1 MKMKVEMTDMEKYW
15 RKENDG
21 SETLREEDYVYENA
35 YEGNCNAIMEQRVYA
50 GIAARIREEHI
61 EDERYEEDRD
71 TAKNCLNGIL
81 LKISDQL
88 ERIAD
93 ALEKGQ
99 NDEH

>member
-1 MKMKVEMTDMEKYW
+1 MKVEMTDMEKYW
-15 RKENDG
+15 RKESNG
-21 SETLREEDYVYENA
+21 METLREEDYVYENA
-35 YEGNCNAIMEQRVYA
+35 YERNCHAIMEQRVYA
-50 GIAARIREEHI
+50 GIASRIREEH
-61 EDERYEEDRD
+61 DRENEGYIKDHD
-71 TAKNCLNGIL
+71 TFKNCLNGIL